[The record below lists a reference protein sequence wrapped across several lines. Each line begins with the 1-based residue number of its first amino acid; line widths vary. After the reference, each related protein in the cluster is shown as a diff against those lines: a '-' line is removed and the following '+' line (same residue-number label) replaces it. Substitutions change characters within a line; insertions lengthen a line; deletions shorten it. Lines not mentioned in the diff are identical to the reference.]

1 MIFLPFLCSG
11 IPDLASGILK
21 MLIVY
26 VFVMH
31 HNQQSI
37 NFILAWY
44 DSQPLCTVYVQYLQ

>member
-26 VFVMH
+26 VFVMY